1 MSLLYLMRHGQAG
14 LRQRYDT
21 LSDLGR
27 EQARRLGE
35 YLVAQNIRFNAL
47 FTGELSRQQ
56 ETACEV
62 VSAFQ
67 SAGLAAPEIQIDRN
81 WNEFDLDMVYRS
93 IAPRLSTEDREFRT
107 EHEKLLR
114 QLDDANSPVHRAWTQ
129 CDTLVVRAWVEGRYE
144 VPGESWEV
152 FRERVCRALETLKR
166 LPSGDTVAVF
176 SSATPIAVWIGMAL
190 GLNARHT
197 LRLAGATYNTA
208 LTTMRVRADDLA
220 LFSFNGTPH
229 LPEPHL
235 RTFR

>member
-1 MSLLYLMRHGQAG
+1 MIYLMRHGQAG
-14 LRQRYDT
+14 LRHRYDT

-27 EQARRLGE
+27 QQARRLGE
-35 YLVAQNIRFNAL
+35 YLVGQSIRFNAL

-62 VSAFQ
+62 AAAFRR
-67 SAGLAAPEIQIDRN
+67 AGCDVPEIQIDRN
-81 WNEFDLDMVYRS
+81 WNEFDLDMVYKA
-93 IAPRLSTEDREFRT
+93 IAPRLSAEDPQFQA
-107 EHEKLLR
+107 EHAKLLR
-114 QLDDANSPVHRAWTQ
+114 QLDDENSPAHRAWTQ

-144 VPGESWEV
+144 GPGESWEV
-152 FRERVCRALETLKR
+152 FRERVCSVLETLKR
-166 LPSGDTVAVF
+166 FPSGDTIAVF

-197 LRLAGATYNTA
+197 LRLAGATYNA
-208 LTTMRVRADDLA
+208 SLTTMRMREDDLA

-229 LPEPHL
+229 LPDPHL